1 MFSESLEELDI
12 KKLQSLN
19 LTDRKSTRPKS
30 LKTKRGNKVEP
41 KPRGDL
47 FSPKS
52 RQLDLLETVDVVV
65 KERKDLWRTSS
76 LPNLKAS
83 NPEDG
88 SSSIRRRSFPDSTE
102 FLNQNSAPEWKP
114 VARLK
119 VEPTSSREERRFIKT
134 HQRSRSDT
142 STILYFQPVSNKCEE
157 EEEGEGEES
166 DNADGGGG
174 GGGDGAVTGSWSRIV
189 PASTG
194 WYPRPRAN
202 QTLVQFLSESG
213 GEGNRRGGRAL
224 LDRENAHFIL
234 SEAMIS
240 TFEQMNFE
248 RCLQQREEAQG
259 GR

>member
-1 MFSESLEELDI
+1 MDI

-19 LTDRKSTRPKS
+19 LTNRKSTRPKL
-30 LKTKRGNKVEP
+30 LKTQKENNEP
-41 KPRGDL
+41 RADL

-65 KERKDLWRTSS
+65 TERKNLWRTSS
-76 LPNLKAS
+76 LPNLKAGI
-83 NPEDG
+83 PEDG
-88 SSSIRRRSFPDSTE
+88 CSTVRRRSFPDSTE
-102 FLNQNSAPEWKP
+102 FLNQNSAPESKP
-114 VARLK
+114 VARLR
-119 VEPTSSREERRFIKT
+119 VETSTREERRFIKT

-142 STILYFQPVSNKCEE
+142 STILYFQPVSSKCED
-157 EEEGEGEES
+157 EGEGEES
-166 DNADGGGG
+166 DVGD
-174 GGGDGAVTGSWSRIV
+174 GGGDGAVSGSWSRIV

-194 WYPRPRAN
+194 WYPRPKAN
-202 QTLVQFLSESG
+202 QSLVQFLSESG
-213 GEGNRRGGRAL
+213 GEGCRRGGRAL

-259 GR
+259 EKQNTNI